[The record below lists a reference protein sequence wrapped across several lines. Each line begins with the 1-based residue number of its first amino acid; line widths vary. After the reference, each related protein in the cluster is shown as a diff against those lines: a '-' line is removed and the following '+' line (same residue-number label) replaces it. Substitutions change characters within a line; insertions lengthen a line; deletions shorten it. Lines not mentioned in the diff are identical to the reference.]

1 MGTTIN
7 KWFSHSSADYLT
19 VVQVKNARKRLPK
32 LLYPGFTMVELM
44 VTAAVAA
51 LLMVAGVSILNPSL
65 QINKANDAKRK
76 ANVAKIQTALELFRS
91 DNGNYPASSVGLNA
105 LYQGTPQYLPKN
117 PNAEPKAFDIYT
129 YAATPSGC
137 DNVSTGQC
145 TGYMLITCLENASDT
160 ERDTV
165 SDPTCTSPLWSKTV
179 TNP

>member
-7 KWFSHSSADYLT
+7 RRFSFSSTDNIASL
-19 VVQVKNARKRLPK
+19 QIRKSGHNYPAK
-32 LLYPGFTMVELM
+32 FYPGFTMVELI
-44 VTAAVAA
+44 VTSAVAA
-51 LLMVAGVSILNPSL
+51 LLLVAGVSILNPTL
-65 QINKANDAKRK
+65 QINKANDTKRK
-76 ANVAKIQTALELFRS
+76 ANVAKIQTALELYRS

-117 PNAEPKAFDIYT
+117 PNAEPKSFDIYT
-129 YAATPSGC
+129 YAATPTGC

-145 TGYMLITCLENASDT
+145 NGYTLITCLENDTDT

-165 SDPTCTSPLWSKTV
+165 SDPTCESPLWSKTV

>member
-1 MGTTIN
+1 MGTTTY
-7 KWFSHSSADYLT
+7 KWLPQFFTDYIVQLSS
-19 VVQVKNARKRLPK
+19 KRAGSDSLSP
-32 LLYPGFTMVELM
+32 LYPGFTMVELL
-44 VTAAVAA
+44 VTAAVASM
-51 LLMVAGVSILNPSL
+51 LLVAGIALLNPSM
-65 QINKANDAKRK
+65 QIARANDTKRK
-76 ANVAKIQTALELFRS
+76 ANVARIQTALELYRS

-117 PNAEPKAFDIYT
+117 PNAEPKSFDIYT
-129 YAATPSGC
+129 YAATPTGC

-145 TGYMLITCLENASDT
+145 SGYILIACLENASDT